1 MVEQI
6 NVERQWSEKAV
17 LLGPDKC
24 QLSQLHLDLR
34 NLPRNS
40 SDEDKFQV
48 SKARDKNAEISE
60 EKVATTA
67 LNALQQLS
75 WLNAEKTSEQCF
87 QPLLLQENQ
96 KAVRG
101 ETEIRVRG

>member
-17 LLGPDKC
+17 LLRPDKC
-24 QLSQLHLDLR
+24 QSSQLHLDLC
-34 NLPRNS
+34 NLPENS
-40 SDEDKFQV
+40 SDEDKLQV

-60 EKVATTA
+60 EKAATTA

-75 WLNAEKTSEQCF
+75 W
-87 QPLLLQENQ
+87 PH
-96 KAVRG
+96 
-101 ETEIRVRG
+101 

>member
-24 QLSQLHLDLR
+24 LSIQLHLDLC
-34 NLPRNS
+34 NLLENS
-40 SDEDKFQV
+40 SDKDKFQM
-48 SKARDKNAEISE
+48 SKTRDKNAEISE
-60 EKVATTA
+60 EIAATIA

-75 WLNAEKTSEQCF
+75 W
-87 QPLLLQENQ
+87 PY
-96 KAVRG
+96 
-101 ETEIRVRG
+101 